1 MKKIILILILFLTSK
16 VWGQYSGITYFPGEQ
31 SFMLSMENLDT
42 KGFGIHAGGGYNMW
56 MVSAPI
62 GQMNPSP
69 YLNRFGINYG
79 ILKNGLVIGT
89 GVKFNT
95 LPNTNEKIKPEVW
108 VKFHPLK
115 MVTQKRNQWDIAIAY
130 SVSNEK
136 YWGFGLAIPLQ
147 YRHSY
152 LF

>member
-1 MKKIILILILFLTSK
+1 
-16 VWGQYSGITYFPGEQ
+16 
-31 SFMLSMENLDT
+31 MLSMENLDT